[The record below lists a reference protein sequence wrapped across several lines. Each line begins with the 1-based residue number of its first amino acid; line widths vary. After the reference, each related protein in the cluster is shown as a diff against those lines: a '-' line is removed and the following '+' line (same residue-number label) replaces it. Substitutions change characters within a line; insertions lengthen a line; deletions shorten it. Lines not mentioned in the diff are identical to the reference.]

1 MEQLSGKAQYNHKVL
16 MREKRQVYSQKN
28 MWEPDAGVE
37 EF

>member
-1 MEQLSGKAQYNHKVL
+1 

-37 EF
+37 EFWRWKKLPQAKEL